1 MKLSTL
7 LKCIHSLTMNNSVYG
22 IDVCSELPVSP
33 SQLFLPKYTN
43 TIKKN
48 EKSNLQQYINSH
60 IQYA

>member
-1 MKLSTL
+1 
-7 LKCIHSLTMNNSVYG
+7 MNNSVYG